1 MTARVIVDALS
12 MLGVAAESFR
22 HEGKPFLRAFFA
34 PAHIAFTQ
42 TSSSKSLSRSKFI
55 CTAMTA
61 PENTLKKDVGGEAAV
76 LDASF
81 LRRQTRDQTILTDR
95 PQ

>member
-1 MTARVIVDALS
+1 
-12 MLGVAAESFR
+12 
-22 HEGKPFLRAFFA
+22 
-34 PAHIAFTQ
+34 
-42 TSSSKSLSRSKFI
+42 
-55 CTAMTA
+55 MTA

-81 LRRQTRDQTILTDR
+81 LRRQTRDQLILTDR